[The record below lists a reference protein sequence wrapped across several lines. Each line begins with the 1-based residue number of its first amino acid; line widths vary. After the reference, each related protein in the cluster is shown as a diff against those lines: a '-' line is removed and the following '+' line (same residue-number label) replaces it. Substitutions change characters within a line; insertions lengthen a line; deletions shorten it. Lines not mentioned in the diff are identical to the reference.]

1 MERCIARYG
10 VEGATLERIADEAGM
25 KRPALRHF
33 VGNREALLDAVSD
46 RFFAR
51 AADDNAALETAVDEG
66 LNADRLLDLL
76 FDATPSDTQSMLVV
90 EALIAASAA
99 DRQMARRMRRYVD
112 EFTEVVAKTLRNE
125 FPNAT
130 RDDCLDVAA
139 GIVGICFNVESLSPL
154 GKIDDIRRSSHN
166 AARRLVSTLKRA

>member
-33 VGNREALLDAVSD
+33 VGNREALLAAFSN

-51 AADDNAALETAVDEG
+51 ATDDNAALEAAVDEG
-66 LNADRLLDLL
+66 LSADAFLDML
-76 FDATPSDTQSMLVV
+76 FDTTPPDTQSMLLV
-90 EALIAASAA
+90 EALIAASTA
-99 DRQMARRMRRYVD
+99 DRQTARRMKRYVD
-112 EFTEVVAKTLRNE
+112 EFTRVVAKTLRIE

-130 RDDCLDVAA
+130 PDDCLDVAT
-139 GIVGICFNVESLSPL
+139 GIVGIYFNVESLSPL
-154 GKIDDIRRSSHN
+154 GRIDDIRRSSHR
-166 AARRLVSTLKRA
+166 AARRLASTLGQT